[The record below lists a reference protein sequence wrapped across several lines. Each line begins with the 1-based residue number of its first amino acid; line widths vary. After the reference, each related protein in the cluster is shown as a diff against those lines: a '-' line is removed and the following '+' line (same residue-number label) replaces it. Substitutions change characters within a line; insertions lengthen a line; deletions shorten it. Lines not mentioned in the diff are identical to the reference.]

1 MKHIFFI
8 TFIACFLGGMSVFA
22 TDYYT
27 FSELRSLI
35 SSETGEFQLTGT
47 NKSLEGIVISDAG
60 NPNME
65 VNPNLTYSSIDF
77 TESAKTAY
85 IQSFDGSFGLRVK
98 TASEVDNTLSRYSKV
113 TINLDGLTL
122 VKEANPERYTLKGL
136 TSSNIAL
143 SVAGTAAD
151 VVSKTRTIST
161 LSDADIYTY
170 VELTNV
176 EAALPYGSYFNVNV
190 GYTLLTD
197 WNLKGTSTAPRVD
210 ATPTLLID
218 DAGNNLNLIT
228 NIKASWARKTLP
240 TGFGSVKG
248 IVVHSKLLRFGYGS
262 GEIGRYSLR
271 VLEESAVSMN
281 ETSKF
286 KKLVEWNW
294 IGETTQTAT
303 PIVKNEDGTVAAKI
317 GSGSLSCTVS
327 AVAPALGAHPIYHA
341 DPNSKDIPNGAL
353 TYNTNWWNTGTNTG
367 EAIVCKFSTSGIS
380 GKNLNISFSQG
391 GGSGSNT
398 TQHVPVYWQI
408 EYSTDGTNYTVLPN
422 STYAV
427 RPLVPW
433 TNTPLFS
440 CAGLITHSFA
450 LPSSLFDQ
458 SEVYLKLKVKDNI
471 CAQDNSIDGAETG
484 RITATEN
491 TGVVSVR
498 LGVVSVKYQEEST
511 TGLEEEQFG
520 DQANIYISDAGV
532 LNINSLYEIEA
543 VEIYNLNGQAVYK
556 NSLKGKAVEIDL
568 SSQPSAVYAVKL
580 IAEEGASIFKVIKK

>member
-1 MKHIFFI
+1 MKHNYFV
-8 TFIACFLGGMSVFA
+8 TFIAFLFGSMSVFA
-22 TDYYT
+22 TDTYT
-27 FSELRSLI
+27 FAELRSLI
-35 SSETGEFQLTGT
+35 SSETGELQLTGT

-77 TESAKTAY
+77 TESIKTAY
-85 IQSFDGSFGLRVK
+85 IQSLDGSFGLRIK
-98 TASEVDNTLSRYSKV
+98 TATEADNTLSRYSKV
-113 TINLDGLTL
+113 TISLDGLTL
-122 VKEANPERYTLKGL
+122 VKETNPERYTLKGL
-136 TSSNIAL
+136 TSGNITL
-143 SVAGTAAD
+143 SVPGTAAD

-161 LSDADIYTY
+161 LSDADIYTF

-176 EAALPYGSYFNVNV
+176 EAALSYGSYFNVNV

-197 WNLKGTSTAPRVD
+197 WNLKGSTSPRVD

-218 DAGNNLNLIT
+218 NAGNNLNLIT

-240 TGFGSVKG
+240 TGSGSVKG
-248 IVVHSKLLRFGYGS
+248 IIVHSKLLRYGYGS

-281 ETSKF
+281 EALKF
-286 KKLVEWNW
+286 KNLVEWNW

-303 PIVKNEDGTVAAKI
+303 PIVKNEDGSVAAKI
-317 GSGSLSCTVS
+317 GSGSLSCTVNG
-327 AVAPALGAHPIYHA
+327 VAPSLGAHPIYHS

-353 TYNTNWWNTGTNTG
+353 TYNTNWWNTVTNTG
-367 EAIVCKFSTSGIS
+367 EAVVCKFSTSGIS
-380 GKNLNISFSQG
+380 GKNLTLNFSQG

-440 CAGLITHSFA
+440 CAGLITHSFV
-450 LPSSLFDQ
+450 LPNSLFGQ
-458 SEVYLKLKVKDNI
+458 SDVYLKLKVKDNI
-471 CAQDNSIDGAETG
+471 CGQDNSIDGAETG

-491 TGVVSVR
+491 TGAVSVR

-511 TGLEEEQFG
+511 TGLKDKNNA
-520 DQANIYISDAGV
+520 DQADIYVSDAGI
-532 LNINSLYEIEA
+532 LKICSPYELKA
-543 VEIYNLNGQAVYK
+543 VEVYNLNGKMVYM
-556 NSLKGKAVEIDL
+556 NSLKGKTSEIDL

-580 IAEEGASIFKVIKK
+580 IAEENASIFKVVKK